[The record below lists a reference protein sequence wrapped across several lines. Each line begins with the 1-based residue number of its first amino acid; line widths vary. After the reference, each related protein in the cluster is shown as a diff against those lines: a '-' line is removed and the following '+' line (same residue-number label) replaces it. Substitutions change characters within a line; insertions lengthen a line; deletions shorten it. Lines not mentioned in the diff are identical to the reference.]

1 MSGFRFWACLV
12 LAILSLL
19 LPSCIDGHEEVWI
32 EANGS
37 GRAEITYSI
46 PARAVQL
53 KGGDKAVAEM
63 IRSFLADTT
72 EISQST
78 CEVLTEGDTTRICV
92 RTTFDSALDLKNTT
106 EGPGSEHLPPA
117 AKHLAGVVATTLEG
131 RSLDFTRTI
140 QPGKAMPGSSLLPNS
155 TYQGH
160 HLTYIIHLPAV
171 PGTHNA
177 TRTENGGRTLI
188 WEKNLKEA
196 IRAPIITHFR
206 MDVPI
211 PWKWIAPICVC
222 LGLLAILAARM
233 LRKRSP

>member
-19 LPSCIDGHEEVWI
+19 LPSCIDGREEVWI
-32 EANGS
+32 QANGS

-46 PARAVQL
+46 PARAAQL
-53 KGGDKAVAEM
+53 KGGDAAVTDM
-63 IRSFLADTT
+63 IHGFLSATP

-78 CEVLTEGDTTRICV
+78 CEVRTEGDTTRIRV
-92 RTTFDSALDLKNTT
+92 RTTFDSALDLKNVTN
-106 EGPGSEHLPPA
+106 GPGSVHLPPA
-117 AKHLAGVVATTLEG
+117 AKHLAGVVATSLEG
-131 RSLDFTRTI
+131 RAIDFTRTI
-140 QPGKAMPGSSLLPNS
+140 QPGKALPGSSLLPNS

-188 WEKNLKEA
+188 WEKKLEDA
-196 IRAPIITHFR
+196 VRAPIVTHFR
-206 MDVPI
+206 MDIPI
-211 PWKWIAPICVC
+211 PWKWIAPIAAG
-222 LGLLAILAARM
+222 LGLMAIITTRL
-233 LRKRSP
+233 LRKRLP

>member
-32 EANGS
+32 EPNGS

-53 KGGDKAVAEM
+53 KGGDQAVVEM
-63 IRSFLADTT
+63 IRGFLANTP

-78 CEVLTEGDTTRICV
+78 CEVRTEGDTTRILV
-92 RTTFDSALDLKNTT
+92 RTTFDSALDLKNAPH
-106 EGPGSEHLPPA
+106 GPGSVHLPPA
-117 AKHLAGVVATTLEG
+117 AKHLAGVVATTLQG
-131 RSLDFTRTI
+131 RTLDFTRTI
-140 QPGKAMPGSSLLPNS
+140 QPGKALPGSSLLPNS

-188 WEKNLKEA
+188 WEKNLEDA
-196 IRAPIITHFR
+196 VRAPIITHFR
-206 MDVPI
+206 MDIPI
-211 PWKWIAPICVC
+211 PWKWIALIAAG
-222 LGLLAILAARM
+222 LGLLAIIVTRHLK
-233 LRKRSP
+233 KRLS